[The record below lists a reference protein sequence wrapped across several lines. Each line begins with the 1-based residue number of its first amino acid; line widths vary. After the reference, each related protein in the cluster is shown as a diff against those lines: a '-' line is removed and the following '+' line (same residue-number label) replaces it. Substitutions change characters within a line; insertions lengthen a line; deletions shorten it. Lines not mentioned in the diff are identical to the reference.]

1 MSDSFGNA
9 QWYHAGMPASGGQE
23 MRPAERQAMQPPY
36 PTTPPKISHPTA
48 PTRFVIVT
56 GRARTAGWLVLG
68 GGAALLLSAFLPWFS
83 FLGIVGAHL
92 PAGYFLAFG
101 AVGSLLAYF
110 GIRAL
115 KDRVTHA
122 IMRTLWVLAAIAA
135 IVAVGV
141 FAEGQNL
148 ASQSYGTVTPAS
160 GFYLGLLGLV
170 STVAGTILL
179 QTTRRSTPDAS
190 GR

>member
-9 QWYHAGMPASGGQE
+9 QWHNAGMAQAGAGIEGRDLAAAPGSGSQEQPAAGQ
-23 MRPAERQAMQPPY
+23 QAPQ
-36 PTTPPKISHPTA
+36 
-48 PTRFVIVT
+48 FVTVT

-68 GGAALLLSAFLPWFS
+68 GGAAVLLSAFLPWFS
-83 FLGIVGAHL
+83 FLGIVSAHL

-101 AVGSLLAYF
+101 AVGTVLAYF
-110 GIRAL
+110 GVRAL

-122 IMRTLWVLAAIAA
+122 IMTTLWVLAAIAA

-141 FAEGQNL
+141 FAEGQHL
-148 ASQSYGTVTPAS
+148 ASQSYGTLSPAS

-170 STVAGTILL
+170 ATVAGTILL
-179 QTTRRSTPDAS
+179 QTTRRSSPHAS